1 MSGSVLI
8 ACAHCLRTNRVPTA
22 RLAQRPTCG
31 RCRSELL
38 SGEPVALDESS
49 FSKVVECTELPVVVD
64 FWAAWSAPCR
74 MMAPAFEAAACEM
87 RTRARFARVDA
98 EQAPAIASRYR
109 VRSIP
114 TMILFRDGREVNRT
128 SGAVDTGVLLRWV
141 QSEEARSA
149 VPKSS

>member
-1 MSGSVLI
+1 
-8 ACAHCLRTNRVPTA
+8 
-22 RLAQRPTCG
+22 
-31 RCRSELL
+31 
-38 SGEPVALDESS
+38 
-49 FSKVVECTELPVVVD
+49 
-64 FWAAWSAPCR
+64 